1 MDDLPHYANACESVN
16 RLTSSSKASDLPAQ
30 SNRQVVNARLRV
42 RQGVL
47 ELAGET
53 ALGLS
58 LLDPFIYSHKV
69 QEIQEKRD
77 AVGHKEQERQE

>member
-1 MDDLPHYANACESVN
+1 M
-16 RLTSSSKASDLPAQ
+16 Q
-30 SNRQVVNARLRV
+30 LRV

-77 AVGHKEQERQE
+77 AVGHKEQEKQERRDEVGHKEQEKQERWDEVAQAFLTRT